1 MIITEDVFNFSLLA
15 FRGAILVPIVNFS
28 RVNFSSS
35 LASRVNILELE
46 SELIVLCSIVL
57 C

>member
-1 MIITEDVFNFSLLA
+1 MIITEDVFNFLLLA
-15 FRGAILVPIVNFS
+15 FRGAISVPIVNFS
-28 RVNFSSS
+28 RVNFASS

-46 SELIVLCSIVL
+46 SELIVLGSIVL